1 MFIGN
6 VEIKG
11 WAGLAPMAGVADRA
25 MREVCR
31 SFGAAFTV
39 GELTS
44 AKGVTLGDKKS
55 AELLSVSEK
64 ERPFA
69 SQLFGSDPETMA
81 QAAKKALEY
90 KPDFI
95 DINMGCPAPKV
106 AIAGKGGSALMRDPQ
121 LAEKII
127 YAVVKAVDVPVTVKM
142 RLGWDEDSINA
153 SEIAKRAENAGAA
166 AVTVHGRT
174 RKQMY
179 APEVNIKE
187 IAKVKQ
193 AVKIPVIANGDV
205 NSANAAAKMYE
216 RTGCDFVTVGRAAMG
231 NPWIFSQ
238 INAWLSEER
247 IIPDPPISE
256 KLRVM
261 LTQIELMRKY
271 KGDHIAFLEAR
282 KHVAWYIKGVKGA
295 AAIRR
300 MCGEIKSM
308 DDIIAIC
315 NRLI

>member
-31 SFGAAFTV
+31 GFGAAFTV

-55 AELLSVSEK
+55 ADLLSVSER

-69 SQLFGSDPETMA
+69 SQLFGADPETMA

-142 RLGWDEDSINA
+142 RLGWDENSINA
-153 SEIAKRAENAGAA
+153 AEIAKRAENAGAA

-193 AVKIPVIANGDV
+193 TVKIPVIANGDV

-216 RTGCDFVTVGRAAMG
+216 QTGCDFIMVGRAAMG

-238 INAWLSEER
+238 INARLSEER

-261 LTQIELMRKY
+261 LAQIKLMRKY

>member
-31 SFGAAFTV
+31 SFGTAFTV

-55 AELLSVSEK
+55 AELLSVSEE

-81 QAAKKALEY
+81 LAAQMALEY

-106 AIAGKGGSALMRDPQ
+106 AIAGKGGSALMRVPV
-121 LAEKII
+121 LAEKIVS
-127 YAVVKAVDVPVTVKM
+127 AVVKAVNVPVTVKM
-142 RLGWDEDSINA
+142 RLGWDENSINA
-153 SEIAKRAENAGAA
+153 AEIAKRAESAGAA
-166 AVTVHGRT
+166 AITVHGRT
-174 RKQMY
+174 RRQMY
-179 APEVNIKE
+179 APEVNIQE

-193 AVKIPVIANGDV
+193 SVKIPVIANGDI
-205 NSANAAAKMYE
+205 NSTNAAAKMYE
-216 RTGCDFVTVGRAAMG
+216 QTGCDFIMVGRAAMG

-247 IIPDPPISE
+247 VIPDPPISE

-261 LTQIELMRKY
+261 LMQIELMRKY

>member
-44 AKGVTLGDKKS
+44 AKGVTLGDKKT

-81 QAAKKALEY
+81 LAAQRALEY

-106 AIAGKGGSALMRDPQ
+106 AIAGKGGSALMRVPV
-121 LAEKII
+121 LAEKIVS
-127 YAVVKAVDVPVTVKM
+127 AVVKAVNVPVTVKM
-142 RLGWDEDSINA
+142 RLGWDENSINA
-153 SEIAKRAENAGAA
+153 AEIAKRAESAGAA
-166 AVTVHGRT
+166 AITVHGRT
-174 RKQMY
+174 RRQMY
-179 APEVNIKE
+179 APEVNIQE

-193 AVKIPVIANGDV
+193 SVKIPVIANGDI

-216 RTGCDFVTVGRAAMG
+216 QTGCDFIMVGRAAMG

-247 IIPDPPISE
+247 VIPDPPISE

-261 LTQIELMRKY
+261 LMQIELMRKY

>member
-25 MREVCR
+25 MREICR
-31 SFGAAFTV
+31 GFGAAFTV

-44 AKGVTLGDKKS
+44 AKGVTLGDRKS
-55 AELLSVSEK
+55 ADLLSVSER

-69 SQLFGSDPETMA
+69 SQLFGADPETMA

-127 YAVVKAVDVPVTVKM
+127 YSVVKAVDVPVTVKM
-142 RLGWDEDSINA
+142 RLGWDENSINA
-153 SEIAKRAENAGAA
+153 AEIAKRAENAGAA

-193 AVKIPVIANGDV
+193 TVKIPVIANGDV

-216 RTGCDFVTVGRAAMG
+216 QTGCDFIMVGRAAMG

-238 INAWLSEER
+238 INARLSEER

-261 LTQIELMRKY
+261 LAQIELMRKY

-300 MCGEIKSM
+300 MCGKIKSM

-315 NRLI
+315 KKLI

>member
-25 MREVCR
+25 MREICR

-55 AELLSVSEK
+55 AELLSVSKK

-81 QAAKKALEY
+81 QAAQKALEY

-106 AIAGKGGSALMRDPQ
+106 AIAGKGGSALMRDPV
-121 LAEKII
+121 LAEKIVNS
-127 YAVVKAVDVPVTVKM
+127 VVKAVDVPVTVKM
-142 RLGWDEDSINA
+142 RLGWDENTLNA
-153 SEIAKRAENAGAA
+153 AEVAKRAENAGAA

-179 APEVNIKE
+179 APEVNIQE

-193 AVKIPVIANGDV
+193 SVKIPVIANGDI
-205 NSANAAAKMYE
+205 NSASAAAKMYE
-216 RTGCDFVTVGRAAMG
+216 QTGCDFIMVGRAAMG

-247 IIPDPPISE
+247 IIPDLPISE

-261 LTQIELMRKY
+261 LMQIELMRKY

-295 AAIRR
+295 ASIRR

>member
-55 AELLSVSEK
+55 AELLSVSEE

-81 QAAKKALEY
+81 LAAQRALEY

-106 AIAGKGGSALMRDPQ
+106 AIAGKGGSALMRVPV
-121 LAEKII
+121 LAEKIVS
-127 YAVVKAVDVPVTVKM
+127 AVVKAVNVPVTVKM
-142 RLGWDEDSINA
+142 RLGWDENSINA
-153 SEIAKRAENAGAA
+153 AEIAKRAESAGAA
-166 AVTVHGRT
+166 AITVHGRT
-174 RKQMY
+174 RRQMY
-179 APEVNIKE
+179 APEVNIHE

-193 AVKIPVIANGDV
+193 SVKIPVIANGDI

-216 RTGCDFVTVGRAAMG
+216 QTGCDFIMVGRAAMG

-247 IIPDPPISE
+247 VIPDPPISE

-261 LTQIELMRKY
+261 LMQIELMRKY

>member
-25 MREVCR
+25 MREICR

-55 AELLSVSEK
+55 AELLSVSKK

-81 QAAKKALEY
+81 QAAQKALEY

-106 AIAGKGGSALMRDPQ
+106 AIAGKGGSALMRDPI
-121 LAEKII
+121 LAEKIVNS
-127 YAVVKAVDVPVTVKM
+127 VVKSVDVPVTVKM
-142 RLGWDEDSINA
+142 RLGWDENTINA
-153 SEIAKRAENAGAA
+153 AEVAKRAENAGAT

-179 APEVNIKE
+179 APEVNIQE

-193 AVKIPVIANGDV
+193 SVKIPVIANGDI
-205 NSANAAAKMYE
+205 NSASAAAKMYE
-216 RTGCDFVTVGRAAMG
+216 QTGCDFIMVGRAAMG

-261 LTQIELMRKY
+261 LMQIELMRKY

-295 AAIRR
+295 ASIRR

>member
-31 SFGAAFTV
+31 GFGAAFTV

-81 QAAKKALEY
+81 LAAKKALEY

-179 APEVNIKE
+179 APAVNIKE

-216 RTGCDFVTVGRAAMG
+216 RTGCDFVMVGRAAMG

-238 INAWLSEER
+238 INALLSEER

-300 MCGEIKSM
+300 MCGEINSM

>member
-1 MFIGN
+1 
-6 VEIKG
+6 
-11 WAGLAPMAGVADRA
+11 
-25 MREVCR
+25 
-31 SFGAAFTV
+31 
-39 GELTS
+39 
-44 AKGVTLGDKKS
+44 
-55 AELLSVSEK
+55 
-64 ERPFA
+64 
-69 SQLFGSDPETMA
+69 
-81 QAAKKALEY
+81 
-90 KPDFI
+90 
-95 DINMGCPAPKV
+95 MGCPAPKV
-106 AIAGKGGSALMRDPQ
+106 AIAGKGGSALMRVPV
-121 LAEKII
+121 LAEKIVS
-127 YAVVKAVDVPVTVKM
+127 AVVKAVNVPVTVKM
-142 RLGWDEDSINA
+142 RLGWDENSINA
-153 SEIAKRAENAGAA
+153 AEIAKRAESAGAA
-166 AVTVHGRT
+166 AITVHGRT
-174 RKQMY
+174 RRQMY
-179 APEVNIKE
+179 APEVNIHE

-193 AVKIPVIANGDV
+193 SVKIPVIANGDI

-216 RTGCDFVTVGRAAMG
+216 QTGCDFIMVGRAAMG

-247 IIPDPPISE
+247 VIPDPPISE

-261 LTQIELMRKY
+261 LMQIELMRKY

>member
-55 AELLSVSEK
+55 AELLSVSEE

-81 QAAKKALEY
+81 LAAQRALEY

-106 AIAGKGGSALMRDPQ
+106 AIAGKGGSALMRDPV
-121 LAEKII
+121 LAEKIVS
-127 YAVVKAVDVPVTVKM
+127 AVVKAVNVPVTVKM
-142 RLGWDEDSINA
+142 RLGWDENSINA
-153 SEIAKRAENAGAA
+153 AEIAKRAESAGAA
-166 AVTVHGRT
+166 AITVHGRT
-174 RKQMY
+174 RRQMY
-179 APEVNIKE
+179 APEVNIQE

-193 AVKIPVIANGDV
+193 SVKIPVIANGDI
-205 NSANAAAKMYE
+205 NLANAAAKMYE
-216 RTGCDFVTVGRAAMG
+216 QTGCDFIMVGRAAMG

-247 IIPDPPISE
+247 VIPDPPISE

-261 LTQIELMRKY
+261 LMQIELMRKY